1 MVYDRKFAESMKQES
16 DDGLARN
23 LRVERVEKIVHAT
36 DTGYDRSTGNYRT
49 LPSPDSDGPAGD
61 GSSAD

>member
-1 MVYDRKFAESMKQES
+1 MKQES